1 MVQRQK
7 TRPRLGLILSG
18 GGARGLA
25 HIGVLRAM
33 EDAGIRPDLI
43 AGTSMGAIVG
53 SLYAAG
59 HSADQILEIARSV
72 KWRDVFDL
80 SLQVGLLKG
89 EKLAD
94 VLAVYLPPVFKE
106 LQTPLAVTTTDMESG
121 EQVVLTEG
129 DLITAVRA
137 SSCFPG
143 AFEPVELD
151 GRMLMDGAIIN
162 NLPVEAASWLGATR
176 TIASNVT
183 EPRRSEYTDPF
194 AAGTW
199 WERIVTTVRLERRTP
214 IMQVLLR
221 STDIMQ
227 ALLTDI
233 QYTLHPADLHIRMA
247 LPGVRLESFWALED
261 TVAEGERAA
270 REAFAGFTAHDPAE
284 R

>member
-1 MVQRQK
+1 
-7 TRPRLGLILSG
+7 
-18 GGARGLA
+18 
-25 HIGVLRAM
+25 M
-33 EDAGIRPDLI
+33 EEAGIRPDLI

-59 HSADQILEIARSV
+59 HTADAILEIARAI
-72 KWRDVFDL
+72 KWRDVFDI
-80 SLQVGLLKG
+80 SLQIGLLKG

-94 VLAVYLPPVFKE
+94 VLALHLPQTFGE
-106 LQTPLAVTTTDMESG
+106 LQLPLAVTTTDMESG

-129 DLITAVRA
+129 DLVTAVRA

-183 EPRRSEYTDPF
+183 EPRRSEFTDPSED
-194 AAGTW
+194 GTW

-227 ALLTDI
+227 AILTDI
-233 QYTLHPADLHIRMA
+233 QYTLHPADLHIRLA
-247 LPGVRLESFWALED
+247 LPGVRLESFWELEGV
-261 TVAEGERAA
+261 VAEGQRAA
-270 REAFAGFTAHDPAE
+270 REALAGFTALAPAE